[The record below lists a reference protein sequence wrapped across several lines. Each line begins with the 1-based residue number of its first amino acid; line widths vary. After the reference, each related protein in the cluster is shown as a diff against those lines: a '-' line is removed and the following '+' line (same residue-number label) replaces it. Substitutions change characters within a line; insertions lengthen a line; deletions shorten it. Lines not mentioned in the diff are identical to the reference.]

1 MRGQER
7 GILLAGA
14 TLWCLS
20 ILAAPAFDLSTVYR
34 FFAAI
39 CHQNPA
45 RSWYVFGEPMPVCIR
60 CASIYFA
67 FTASLWIGIRPNV
80 RWLRISLLLM
90 LFEFAVARFVIDAAL
105 LRSLSAVLVGLAAA
119 PFVKQGIEEIGDR
132 L

>member
-1 MRGQER
+1 MHGQER

-20 ILAAPAFDLSTVYR
+20 ILAAPAFDLSPVYR

-80 RWLRISLLLM
+80 RWLGFLSCSCLSN
-90 LFEFAVARFVIDAAL
+90 
-105 LRSLSAVLVGLAAA
+105 LRWHVS
-119 PFVKQGIEEIGDR
+119 
-132 L
+132 

>member
-1 MRGQER
+1 MRAR
-7 GILLAGA
+7 VALLAGG

-20 ILAAPAFDLSTVYR
+20 ILAAPAFDLSPVYR

-45 RSWYVFGEPMPVCIR
+45 RSWYVFGEPLPVCIR
-60 CASIYFA
+60 CASVYFA
-67 FTASLWIGIRPNV
+67 FTAALWAGIRPNV

-90 LFEFAVARFVIDAAL
+90 VFGFWVAGLVVDAGVV
-105 LRSLSAVLVGLAAA
+105 RPLSAGLVGLAVA
-119 PFVKQGIEEIGDR
+119 PFVTRGVGEVWDR

>member
-14 TLWCLS
+14 TFWCLS

-45 RSWYVFGEPMPVCIR
+45 RSWYLFDQPLPVCIR
-60 CASIYFA
+60 CTSIYFA
-67 FTASLWIGIRPNV
+67 FTASLWLGIRPNV
-80 RWLRISLLLM
+80 RRLRISLLLM
-90 LFEFAVARFVIDAAL
+90 LIEFAVARFVIDTAL
-105 LRSLSAVLVGLAAA
+105 LRSASAVLVGLAAA

>member
-45 RSWYVFGEPMPVCIR
+45 RSWYVLDEPMPVCIR
-60 CASIYFA
+60 FASVYFA
-67 FTASLWIGIRPNV
+67 FPASFWIVMRPNV

-90 LFEFAVARFVIDAAL
+90 LFEFAVARLGIDT
-105 LRSLSAVLVGLAAA
+105 
-119 PFVKQGIEEIGDR
+119 
-132 L
+132 